1 MKFKVQHF
9 IDFATRGDTMQ
20 VVNFSVGGMDLM
32 RRCAHLIN
40 AYRYFKLG
48 RISIK
53 LVPASTL
60 PVDPTGLSYDD
71 SDLQAVDPRDQLT
84 PGLIRITNGEDIA
97 DQGWVSGQEDQIFN
111 SMMLDPRWYKFSLQ
125 SGFRRSAKP
134 LFWYVGQLHQD
145 VYPGAI
151 QNVPYVTSGT
161 GGVDNAGS
169 STIYFDTLT
178 GADGIQSAGVY
189 RRANFS
195 DPHGFFQTGKK
206 GRMGWMR
213 TDALVEYGSTHVDPN
228 NGVFEKA
235 EVTPFPTCRVI
246 TMVLPKMHKT
256 NYYYR
261 CYVTEEVY
269 FSGVRTFGPGDPNNV
284 NSGYASGIDNF
295 VELPAVN
302 TAKFPYTYKT
312 GVFPDQTANATV
324 KMNDGNW
331 GQN

>member
-1 MKFKVQHF
+1 M
-9 IDFATRGDTMQ
+9 
-20 VVNFSVGGMDLM
+20 
-32 RRCAHLIN
+32 
-40 AYRYFKLG
+40 
-48 RISIK
+48 
-53 LVPASTL
+53 
-60 PVDPTGLSYDD
+60 
-71 SDLQAVDPRDQLT
+71 
-84 PGLIRITNGEDIA
+84 
-97 DQGWVSGQEDQIFN
+97 
-111 SMMLDPRWYKFSLQ
+111 
-125 SGFRRSAKP
+125 P

-145 VYPGAI
+145 IYPGAI
-151 QNVPYVTSGT
+151 NNIPVIAGNTGAPDQTSVNAVYDVTSY
-161 GGVDNAGS
+161 A
-169 STIYFDTLT
+169 
-178 GADGIQSAGVY
+178 ADGAQAVGHY
-189 RRANFS
+189 MRANFS

-213 TDALVEYGSTHVDPN
+213 TDALVEFASAGAN
-228 NGVFEKA
+228 AGVYEKA

-269 FSGVRTFGPGDPNNV
+269 FSGVRTFGPGDPANV

-312 GVFPDQTANATV
+312 SVFPDQQASASV

-331 GQN
+331 GQK

>member
-97 DQGWVSGQEDQIFN
+97 DQGWSSGQEEQIFN

-134 LFWYVGQLHQD
+134 LFWYIGQLHQD

-151 QNVPYVTSGT
+151 LNVPSVALVGGNVDQDSVDAQYLNMAGT
-161 GGVDNAGS
+161 
-169 STIYFDTLT
+169 
-178 GADGIQSAGVY
+178 QY
-189 RRANFS
+189 RNYYRQDFS

-213 TDALVEYGSTHVDPN
+213 TDALVEFASSIADNT
-228 NGVFEKA
+228 GVFEKA

-269 FSGVRTFGPGDPNNV
+269 FSGVRTFGPGDPANV

-302 TAKFPYTYKT
+302 TAKFPYTYKSS
-312 GVFPDQTANATV
+312 VFPDQTASASV

-331 GQN
+331 GQQ

>member
-97 DQGWVSGQEDQIFN
+97 DQGWTSGQEEQIFN

-134 LFWYVGQLHQD
+134 LFWFIGQLHQD

-151 QNVPYVTSGT
+151 ENIPQVNWTGTDVTNISVQSVYKNRASGSE
-161 GGVDNAGS
+161 GS
-169 STIYFDTLT
+169 ATVQPFIRS
-178 GADGIQSAGVY
+178 
-189 RRANFS
+189 NFS

-213 TDALVEYGSTHVDPN
+213 TDSLVEFGSNITDHA
-228 NGVFEKA
+228 GVFEMA

-302 TAKFPYTYKT
+302 TAKFPYTYKS
-312 GVFPDQTANATV
+312 GVFPDQTANASA

-331 GQN
+331 GEN

>member
-32 RRCAHLIN
+32 RRCSHLIN
-40 AYRYFKLG
+40 AFRYFKLG

-60 PVDPTGLSYDD
+60 PVDPTGLSYSDE
-71 SDLQAVDPRDQLT
+71 DLQSVDPRDQLT

-111 SMMLDPRWYKFSLQ
+111 SMMLDPRWFKFSLQ

-151 QNVPYVTSGT
+151 QNVPSVSYNGT
-161 GGVDNAGS
+161 VVDNISAN
-169 STIYFDTLT
+169 TIYSSSNRL
-178 GADGIQSAGVY
+178 ADAAAGPGDFT
-189 RRANFS
+189 RANFS

-213 TDALVEYGSTHVDPN
+213 TDSLVEFGSNISEHQ
-228 NGVFEKA
+228 GVFEKA

-269 FSGVRTFGPGDPNNV
+269 FSGVRTFGPGDPANV

-312 GVFPDQTANATV
+312 SVFPDQQASASV

-331 GQN
+331 GQK

>member
-60 PVDPTGLSYDD
+60 PVDPTGLSYSDE
-71 SDLQAVDPRDQLT
+71 DLQSVDPRDQLT

-97 DQGWVSGQEDQIFN
+97 DQGWASGQEDQIFN
-111 SMMLDPRWYKFSLQ
+111 SMMLDPRWFKFSLQ

-151 QNVPYVTSGT
+151 QNIPMVVAGAGVSSDNSSVAAIYGNDARLSEGT
-161 GGVDNAGS
+161 GFGQFRRVD
-169 STIYFDTLT
+169 
-178 GADGIQSAGVY
+178 
-189 RRANFS
+189 FS

-206 GRMGWMR
+206 GRMGWLR
-213 TDALVEYGSTHVDPN
+213 TDALVEYGSTVTDHL
-228 NGVFEKA
+228 GVFEKA

-269 FSGVRTFGPGDPNNV
+269 FSGVRTFGPGDPANV

-302 TAKFPYTYKT
+302 TAKFPYTYKS
-312 GVFPDQTANATV
+312 GVFPDQTASASV

-331 GQN
+331 GNK